1 MNANGDR
8 PASRTSRTSPLA
20 IAALV
25 CGIVQFGA
33 PPAFI
38 AAIILGHRARRQIR
52 QTGEGGYGIAT
63 AGLIL
68 GYFAIAATVML
79 LTFTTYADARGGA
92 HGGRVSYGGG
102 HHTTSHGGT
111 YRREAAHDRRFSDP
125 PRTARE

>member
-1 MNANGDR
+1 VNPNGDS
-8 PASRTSRTSPLA
+8 PASRTSRTNRLA

-33 PPAFI
+33 PPVFI

-68 GYFAIAATVML
+68 GYFVIAATVLVL
-79 LTFTTYADARGGA
+79 LVGF
-92 HGGRVSYGGG
+92 VSG
-102 HHTTSHGGT
+102 
-111 YRREAAHDRRFSDP
+111 P
-125 PRTARE
+125 PSGLH